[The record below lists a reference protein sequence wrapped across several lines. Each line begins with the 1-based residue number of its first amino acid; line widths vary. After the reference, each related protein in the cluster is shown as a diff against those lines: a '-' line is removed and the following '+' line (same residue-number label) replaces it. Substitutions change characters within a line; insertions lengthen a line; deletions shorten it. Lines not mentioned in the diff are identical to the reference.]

1 MQVGIIRD
9 YFVWV
14 FEHDV
19 DLEDRENQLV
29 QKEKGGIRWRMLYK
43 QRHRINKVQLD
54 SKIACLLGEVGQ
66 MEAKQKSLDIDTT
79 IKEWEII
86 DF

>member
-1 MQVGIIRD
+1 MGIIRD

-14 FEHDV
+14 FEHEV
-19 DLEDRENQLV
+19 DREDRENQLV

-54 SKIACLLGEVGQ
+54 SKITCLLGEVGQ
-66 MEAKQKSLDIDTT
+66 MEAKQKNLDIDTT
-79 IKEWEII
+79 IKEQEII

>member
-1 MQVGIIRD
+1 MEIIRD

-54 SKIACLLGEVGQ
+54 SKITCLLGEVGQ